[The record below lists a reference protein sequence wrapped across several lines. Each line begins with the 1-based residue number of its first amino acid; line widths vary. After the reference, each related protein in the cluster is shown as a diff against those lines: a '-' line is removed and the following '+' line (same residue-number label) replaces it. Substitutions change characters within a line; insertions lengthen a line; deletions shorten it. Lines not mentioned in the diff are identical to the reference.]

1 MKIFTRPTLWML
13 AVLVGIAMPSAAFAQ
28 THVDNPYIGATVYKD
43 PGYAAKV
50 QTSIDQTTDATLRS
64 KMQIVAQTPTFV
76 WLDRMAAIPSTA
88 TQIGLQ
94 AHLDNALAQQQAG
107 TPIVAQFVVYD
118 MPGRDC
124 AALASNGEIPLT
136 ADGLNTY
143 KTQYI
148 DQIASIMGQAKY
160 AGIRIVLVV
169 EPDSLP
175 NLVTNLNIQACANAN
190 STGIY
195 IQATQYALNKLHAI
209 PNVYTYL
216 DIGHSG
222 WLGWPS
228 NAGPAVTLFTNMAN
242 GTTAKLAS
250 VDGFVTDT
258 ANDIPFKEPFMTG
271 TQTINNQQLISANFF
286 QFDPDID
293 EATYTADLWARFT
306 QAGWPTTLGFLTD
319 TSRNGWGGP
328 GRPTAASTST
338 DVNTFV
344 NASKIDT
351 RPHRG
356 LWCNQSGA
364 GLGAP
369 PQATPSGF
377 PASHLDA
384 FVWVKPPGDSDGA
397 SSLIANDE
405 GKGFDRM
412 CDPTFLTQYN
422 VLSNA
427 LPNAPL
433 SGHWFHAQFVQLVQN
448 ASPPV
453 GTTPPP
459 ACTTVPAAPSSFTA
473 IAASSSLINLS
484 WGAVTPPTNCSIT
497 YNVHRSTTSG
507 FTPSSA
513 TQIASALTTT
523 SFSDPGRAA
532 STTYFY
538 VLEVV
543 DGAGSTLARTQATT
557 PAGTGGTCTTAPA
570 AVANLVATPN
580 SSSQITLTWGA
591 VTPPANCAVTYSV
604 HRSTTANFTPSTS
617 TLVQSGLTSPTS
629 VSTGLLAS
637 TTYFFAVVAVD
648 AAGSAAPTRAQATTL
663 GNGGG
668 TGTCHVG
675 FTVTNSWNTG
685 FQVALSIQN
694 TSTVALNG
702 WTLTW
707 TFPGSQTITQLWNG
721 AVTQTGTSVSVGN
734 LSYNASIAPGGS
746 YNDAGFT
753 ANGTS
758 GVPTNFAINGVACQ

>member
-1 MKIFTRPTLWML
+1 MKIVTKPMLRML
-13 AVLVGIAMPSAAFAQ
+13 AVLAGLAMPSAALAQ
-28 THVDNPYIGATVYKD
+28 THADNPYIGATVYKNPD
-43 PGYAAKV
+43 YAAKV
-50 QTSIDQTTDATLRS
+50 QTSIDQTTDAALKA

-76 WLDRMAAIPSTA
+76 WLDRMAAILGNTTSA
-88 TQIGLQ
+88 GLQ
-94 AHLDNALAQQQAG
+94 EHLDNALAQQQG
-107 TPIVAQFVVYD
+107 STPIIAQFVIYD
-118 MPGRDC
+118 LPGRDC

-136 ADGLNTY
+136 AAGLTQY

-148 DQIASIMGQAKY
+148 DPIVAIMSQPQY
-160 AGIRIVLVV
+160 RNIRIVTVV

-175 NLVTNLNIQACANAN
+175 NLVTNLNLQNCANAN

-195 IQATQYALNKLHAI
+195 VQGVQYALDKLHAL

-228 NAGPAVTLFTNMAN
+228 NAGPAVTMFTNVAN
-242 GTTAKLAS
+242 GTAARLAS

-258 ANDIPFKEPFMTG
+258 ANDIPLKEPFMTG
-271 TQTINNQQLISANFF
+271 GNQTVGGQQLISANFY

-293 EATYTADLWARFT
+293 EASYAADLWSRFT
-306 QAGWPTTLGFLTD
+306 AAGWPTSLGFLTD
-319 TSRNGWGGP
+319 TSRNGWGGA

-364 GLGAP
+364 GLGQP
-369 PQATPSGF
+369 PQAAPGGF
-377 PASHLDA
+377 AAAHFDA
-384 FVWVKPPGDSDGA
+384 FVWVKPPGDSDGS
-397 SSLIANDE
+397 SSLIPNDE

-448 ASPPV
+448 AFPAV
-453 GTTPPP
+453 GGTTPPP
-459 ACTTVPAAPSSFTA
+459 TCTTLPSAPISFTA
-473 IAASSSLINLS
+473 TATSSSQINLS
-484 WGAVTPPTNCSIT
+484 WSAVAPPTNCSVS
-497 YNVHRSTTSG
+497 YNVYRSTTSG
-507 FTPSSA
+507 FTPSAA

-523 SFSDPGRAA
+523 SLSDTGRAA
-532 STTYFY
+532 QTTYFY
-538 VLEVV
+538 IVEVA
-543 DGAGSTLARTQATT
+543 DAAGTATVRASATT
-557 PAGTGGTCTTAPA
+557 PSGTGTCNTAPA
-570 AVANLVATPN
+570 AIGNLVATPN

-591 VTPPANCAVTYSV
+591 VTPPPNCAVTYSV
-604 HRSTTANFTPSTS
+604 HRSTTANFTPSPS
-617 TLVQSGLTSPTS
+617 TLVTSGVTTTSNI
-629 VSTGLLAS
+629 STGLAAS
-637 TTYFFAVVAVD
+637 TTYFFAVVADD
-648 AAGSAAPTRAQATTL
+648 AAGSSAPTRASTTTQ
-663 GNGGG
+663 GTG

-675 FTVTNSWNTG
+675 FTVVNSWNTG

-694 TSTVALNG
+694 TGAVPLNG

-707 TFPGSQTITQLWNG
+707 TFPGAQQIAGLWNG
-721 AVTQTGTSVSVGN
+721 AETQTGSAVTVSN
-734 LSYNASIAPGGS
+734 LSYNASIAPGAS

-758 GVPTNFAINGVACQ
+758 GLPTNFAINGTPCQ